1 VGTQAAKA
9 AVLVGLSERR
19 KGLAGEQKAAKQY
32 REAGW
37 TIRRLDGQGD
47 FLAFKDGERPRHV
60 EVKNQ
65 ARLQLPLWLDQVRA
79 EVTPGHVPVVVFPD
93 RYGKL
98 WLCQPVESLQELAT

>member
-1 VGTQAAKA
+1 MS
-9 AVLVGLSERR
+9 LSERQ
-19 KGLAGEQKAAKQY
+19 KGLRGEQKAANAY
-32 REAGW
+32 RSNGW
-37 TIRRLDGQGD
+37 EIRRLAGLGD

-65 ARLQLPLWLDQVRA
+65 VRLQLPLWMDQVRA

-98 WLCQPVESLQELAT
+98 WKCEPVESLSGSPT

>member
-1 VGTQAAKA
+1 MSQSQRQKGLRGEQRAAKA
-9 AVLVGLSERR
+9 
-19 KGLAGEQKAAKQY
+19 Y

-37 TIRRLDGQGD
+37 IVRRLDGSGD

-65 ARLQLPLWLDQVRA
+65 VRLQLPLWLDQVRA
-79 EVTPGHVPVVVFPD
+79 EVTPGHVPCVVFPD

-98 WLCQPVESLQELAT
+98 WKCEPVES

>member
-1 VGTQAAKA
+1 MTA
-9 AVLVGLSERR
+9 SERQ
-19 KGLAGEQKAAKQY
+19 KGLRGEQRVSNAY

-37 TIRRLDGQGD
+37 DVRRLAGLGD
-47 FLAFKDGERPRHV
+47 FLAFKKGERPHHV

-65 ARLQLPLWLDQVRA
+65 KRLQVPLWLDQVRA

-98 WLCQPVESLQELAT
+98 WLCQPVESLSGLEP

>member
-1 VGTQAAKA
+1 MA
-9 AVLVGLSERR
+9 LSERQ
-19 KGLAGEQKAAKQY
+19 KGLRGEQRAARAY

-37 TIRRLDGQGD
+37 DVRRLDGLVY
-47 FLAFKDGERPRHV
+47 FSSFKKGERPHHV

-65 ARLQLPLWLDQVRA
+65 KRLQVPLWLDQVRV

-98 WLCQPVESLQELAT
+98 WLCQPVESLSGLEP